1 MNTNFESNSMIG
13 KISWLSVCF
22 IAIITQAGA
31 QVGIEVNGGLQ
42 GTHYQLQNGQDK
54 PLPGGSL
61 GLDYTFR
68 LGDQWGLLTGIIGGI
83 YRTQATLPDGLAFT
97 YNQVDDEGSAFQYNL
112 KAIGYKETQRFFAA
126 SIPLLLQ
133 YHTAG
138 EGTQWWLDAGGKV
151 LFPFNS
157 SIQITAK
164 QLSLQGYYPDFNLEV
179 SNLPQHGFGTLK
191 GWKTSATTELKPA
204 ASLSAAT
211 GFSFKVQSGS
221 RLYVGLYADYGLTNV
236 KEKNGT
242 SPLVTYNPS
251 GISGIQASSV
261 LNMPNAGQVT
271 LLSFGL
277 QVRLGFGAPHARPAR
292 EHKTRQISPR
302 PVDSSMS
309 NDDSDLVER
318 PVVFGLLG
326 ETAIPEFQKPH
337 LDEVATLMKQ
347 HPAIRI
353 SIVGHSCGTGSE
365 MEDPS
370 LGDTRAKAVARYLED
385 KGIDPRRMDVSFVH
399 ENDLAQASD
408 AAANYQSRR
417 VEITMK

>member
-1 MNTNFESNSMIG
+1 
-13 KISWLSVCF
+13 
-22 IAIITQAGA
+22 
-31 QVGIEVNGGLQ
+31 
-42 GTHYQLQNGQDK
+42 
-54 PLPGGSL
+54 
-61 GLDYTFR
+61 
-68 LGDQWGLLTGIIGGI
+68 
-83 YRTQATLPDGLAFT
+83 
-97 YNQVDDEGSAFQYNL
+97 
-112 KAIGYKETQRFFAA
+112 
-126 SIPLLLQ
+126 
-133 YHTAG
+133 
-138 EGTQWWLDAGGKV
+138 
-151 LFPFNS
+151 
-157 SIQITAK
+157 
-164 QLSLQGYYPDFNLEV
+164 
-179 SNLPQHGFGTLK
+179 
-191 GWKTSATTELKPA
+191 
-204 ASLSAAT
+204 
-211 GFSFKVQSGS
+211 
-221 RLYVGLYADYGLTNV
+221 VGLYADYGLTNV

-251 GISGIQASSV
+251 GISGVQASSV

-277 QVRLGFGAPHARPAR
+277 QVRLGFGAPHARPVR

-337 LDEVATLMKQ
+337 LDEVAMLMKQ

-353 SIVGHSCGTGSE
+353 SLVGHTCGTGSE
-365 MEDPS
+365 MEDPI
-370 LGDTRAKAVARYLED
+370 LGDTRAKALARYLED

-399 ENDLAQASD
+399 ENDLAQTSD